1 MKGKEGRKIG
11 EFKSAWST
19 ITTTHPSMI
28 ELIKLMESMVFKTG
42 PFNEPLKGEV
52 QGFKGRTEVKS

>member
-19 ITTTHPSMI
+19 ITTTHPSMTK
-28 ELIKLMESMVFKTG
+28 LIKLMESMVFKTG

-52 QGFKGRTEVKS
+52 RDFKGRTEVEL

>member
-19 ITTTHPSMI
+19 ITTTHPSMTK
-28 ELIKLMESMVFKTG
+28 LIKLMESMVFKTG
-42 PFNEPLKGEV
+42 PFNELLKGEV
-52 QGFKGRTEVKS
+52 RDFKGRTEVEL